1 MYTIQQQLMQILII
15 FVLNYFEEGKK
26 TSWLLFMNKFQLSQS
41 YSHFTDTYIWGKI
54 FKNGPIRICGR
65 QPLKN

>member
-1 MYTIQQQLMQILII
+1 MYTVQQQLMQILILI

-41 YSHFTDTYIWGKI
+41 YSHFTETLTFGVKYSRMDQLE
-54 FKNGPIRICGR
+54 FVEDS
-65 QPLKN
+65 L